1 MNSGYIFVLDGP
13 AAAGKTHFAEQLV
26 KDKELTLCPR
36 MTTREPRKGDPEYTY
51 VSESTFEEMRKR
63 DEFAS
68 YRVFPTGT
76 SYGVSKKQVEEILAR
91 GENPVIIVDL
101 GTADQVK
108 DVWPRACTI
117 FLIAPL
123 EHIESRLHSLG
134 LSEQQVSEKMQTA
147 ANSFSLAPYYDY
159 VLPNRDGDQDK
170 VYQQLRRIVEETL
183 AQG

>member
-1 MNSGYIFVLDGP
+1 MSDGYIFVLDGP
-13 AAAGKTHFAEQLV
+13 AAAGKTHFAERLV

-36 MTTREPRKGDPEYTY
+36 MTTREPREGDPEYTY
-51 VSESTFEEMRKR
+51 VSEQAFEEMRKN

-68 YRVFPTGT
+68 YRVFPTGK

-101 GTADQVK
+101 GTAEQVQE
-108 DVWPRACTI
+108 VWPKACTI

-123 EHIESRLHSLG
+123 EHIENRLKQIG
-134 LSEQQVSEKMQTA
+134 VEGQDLSQKLHTA
-147 ANSFSLAPYYDY
+147 ANSFALAPFYDF

-170 VYQQLRRIVEETL
+170 VYKQLRAIVEQKL
-183 AQG
+183 AE